1 MTTFKYLLFVVLL
14 FTSVFIPLSFAEAR
28 TFTKEYAH
36 RACDADSK
44 ITSRATDIDQAKKLL
59 VEEKGA
65 DYAG

>member
-14 FTSVFIPLSFAEAR
+14 FTSVFIPSSFGEAR
-28 TFTKEYAH
+28 TLTKEYAH

-44 ITSRATDIDQAKKLL
+44 ITSRAIALDQAKKLL
-59 VEEKGA
+59 AEEKGA